1 MKFYKKSHFN
11 IYTILVI
18 IIISLSLVN
27 YKLNRVQKKII
38 KKLDNENIINIV
50 HTNQLGKSFKYYKPF
65 WSIFYA
71 EINKFDLKNLKD
83 IKFNRINFDDDEL
96 FLKHNIIVES
106 IFDPFLFN
114 FGTDDTLY
122 LFYEISYFDTNK
134 DEYRSGDIFF
144 SSKKINEEHW
154 SFGGPILKRKNK
166 TSFPFI
172 FNKNDRIF
180 MIPETSSDE
189 NISLYEFEKKN
200 FPNNLKFKKILLS
213 RLDFQDNYIFEYN
226 GVDYLFSS
234 TDNDTKLRIYYS
246 DDFLKDE
253 FIEHPMSPI
262 LKDNFGARA
271 AGKIFY
277 LNGKLYRPSQNLFHG
292 NEILFNEITK
302 LTKFEYQETKS
313 NSILNIKNKYGNNS
327 AHHLDFLNLNNKYQV
342 AVDASFLKPHFFHNA
357 KIFIGHD

>member
-1 MKFYKKSHFN
+1 MKFYKKSYFN
-11 IYTILVI
+11 IYTVLVI

-38 KKLDNENIINIV
+38 KKLDNEKIIKIV
-50 HTNQLGKSFKYYKPF
+50 HTNQLEKSFKYYKPF

-71 EINKFDLKNLKD
+71 EVDNFDLKNLKD
-83 IKFNRINFDDDEL
+83 IKFNRIDFDEEL
-96 FLKHNIIVES
+96 FLKHNIIAEG

-114 FGTDDTLY
+114 FSTDDTLY
-122 LFYEISYFDTNK
+122 LLYEISYFDLNK
-134 DEYRSGDIFF
+134 DKYSSGDIFF
-144 SSKKINEEHW
+144 SSKKIYEEDW
-154 SFGGPILKRKNK
+154 VFGGLLLKRKNK

-172 FNKNDRIF
+172 FNKNDQIF
-180 MIPETSSDE
+180 MIPETSSDQ
-189 NISLYEFEKKN
+189 NIILYEFEKKN
-200 FPNNLKFKKILLS
+200 FPNNLKIKKILLS
-213 RLDFQDNYIFEYN
+213 GLDFQDSQIFEYN

-246 DDFLKDE
+246 DDFLKEE

-262 LKDNFGARA
+262 LKDNFSARA

-277 LNGKLYRPSQNLFHG
+277 KDGNLYRPSQILFHG
-292 NEILFNEITK
+292 NNILFNEIIK
-302 LTKFEYQETKS
+302 LNKFEYQEVKR

-342 AVDASFLKPHFFHNA
+342 AVDASFLKPHFFHNS
-357 KIFIGHD
+357 KIFIRHE